1 MAKNDWIVA
10 GLNNPDF
17 TPYDFSTIAE
27 LNLNNTQMLS
37 AEEYMKSDFIKNH
50 DMFKD
55 DSGNFSEDKFR
66 QYHQKRLEEFGEF
79 QEQEF
84 PKGPQLDMFDTDRT
98 KESRVKDIRFDLGR
112 HVNPD
117 RQAVGIEGVRVWSD
131 PTQTKS
137 EIAQSQN
144 IWDTKNNKFKDYSSN
159 DKALSKGL
167 FDWLGQ
173 VFSDPL
179 VMAQWEEDGEHI
191 DPITGLT
198 TKHSKGDYKLNDKGT
213 YYYETLGDR
222 SPIGKEVLSVF
233 DTLTVDGEGINKYDF
248 FDSDD
253 VKKSVTGVI
262 AKNVAALLPLFT
274 PVGGVYSALMVAK
287 EFSKAMP
294 MLYGWMTSLSDRQ
307 EAPKWI
313 NTVAAY
319 STKYSGG
326 TSQYAKEN
334 TFSFENFG
342 NLIADVALQW
352 GQQKAIANGI
362 NKLRGANTYVDDA
375 MKSAKSLY
383 DTKKATLGESEELW
397 QACLNKYLPE
407 AQKMATQ
414 AGKLGRDASLAYM
427 AVVSNSDLYNEMR
440 NMGLTNSEAAAISLG
455 STLGM
460 FGLNKYTGLGE
471 IFFDDATDDSVKLA
485 RKAIKA
491 EMKNAEEM
499 FKKIKG
505 SDMPQPNK
513 MLKFIQTASE
523 KTREVFDKFGEGL
536 KYHTLNF
543 AGKAAG
549 EGLEEVS
556 EELISDVAKEIY
568 QLAGQFGFDTTLK
581 DIGAWD
587 NALER
592 YTMSFLGGA
601 LGGGIFYGKEA
612 LIDGKSYKR
621 DSKNWEMATLI
632 RNGHANELR
641 AEIEKL
647 KKEGGIG
654 STTLSASKYGTNEK
668 GEKVWLTTDK
678 KEDSQND
685 AMANAMLDKVN
696 ALEAIINNNRIGLS
710 DEQLFENMVLTEK
723 RYKRYEKI
731 APLTNYYQ
739 DFSTIVNDLIA
750 AELDLNK
757 ASETVEGTVNGT
769 PRTDVK
775 LTAEQEAKRQQQLLP
790 LQQRVEELRKKKD
803 EFLAG
808 DTSLEYTRKLNFLI
822 DPMLHSQFLSID
834 QGQFFRE
841 KYGDRRLEEL
851 TPEEIIQFQ
860 LDWNKKVE
868 DTLKMKDEV
877 NAAWERYKEI
887 EALMI
892 PELDALGQMTPEYKA
907 FAQKTEQLFAG
918 VLDTDKLFASYLTYD
933 SKLEGEDDEL
943 YNARNTKLVIDG
955 VEESDVDF
963 ALRRLNRR
971 KAIDA
976 YNTQKDQEWV
986 DKVNEHLSKVGYK
999 VDPFTF
1005 RFLRRS
1011 LPRRQKDIV
1020 ERKIANSIL
1029 SPNVRQIFKRLTPTL
1044 DNVDEIKQ
1052 LLRDSAYEQSKSE
1065 IKSVLRKISELEL
1078 TDADGDLIDLN
1089 EYVVTEP
1096 DGELTLKE
1104 IAENPSLLDL
1114 QNPELISYLSTLAPI
1129 LGDDITLSEVIQ
1141 NGETL
1146 LDNNAAIDAYVNDA
1160 VSAQENQLEAI
1171 LADIVANPI
1180 YSLADSVKSTVRNP
1194 IGELIKSLAAKRGD
1208 DIPNVD
1214 EVLDLIQDDFENIE
1228 AAGQLILDD
1237 TQMSNLI
1244 KVRDYMKLIGGFMY
1258 AAASNPNPNNPVGH
1272 NQVINAFA
1280 KTHKDKLL
1288 KEWAPLPEIESDYYL
1303 LYDQAMNQY
1312 VAEIN
1317 DWINLSNNNNVNKIR
1332 KFVLTDRAFNVAL
1345 YDALKSRDLKIK
1357 LGDVEFDLLEGLTED
1372 TEEPEIKLFN
1382 AEQTL
1387 HRNFQIALQ
1396 KSGLTVSDFLQ
1407 KTGLLEKLVPSTSNI
1422 AKQRVASL
1430 TDTLKKEN
1438 LTDFDLIQYFAQVLT
1453 LNPSEFYS
1461 ELKSKIKKNEDVA
1474 PITAQEYSTKLAK
1487 AIANKQYRDIM
1498 KFAYE
1503 KSGSKL
1509 PFLGNTLIIPG
1520 VAGAG
1525 KTAVVLSSVND
1536 PNEDVIVAGPTTTQA
1551 TKLQRSL
1558 GRTESYTFDQ
1568 VLEMILGKEQLTA
1581 IRTEFGKV
1589 KNGKTIEKFD
1599 CEYFTV
1605 EPVNGVA
1612 VVKLKRDAIKFNKLA
1627 KTPKKLFLDEA
1638 THLGALE
1645 IQILDAFAESIG
1657 AVNYLAGDP
1666 NQRGAFSAKA
1676 STGNLQEDQVFAS
1689 RAPKLSISLRDNN
1702 LQKYINQE
1710 NVRALLD
1717 TVNDSVLDLSEEDL
1731 QQFWPRALNTL
1742 SKFNFRVY
1750 DHDELNGDLIT
1761 SDLSPELLKKLKG
1774 TITETIK
1781 GEKKSR
1787 EKTIG
1792 FIGDSNSPYLQKLR
1806 EAGLNP
1812 TVLSME
1818 QMQGEEFD
1826 FVVIDRNWE
1835 PPKGIWIQEF
1845 LRDLYTTMTRART
1858 ASIFIDNGLST
1869 IIGKNIKSDN
1879 KSKAPS
1885 ILEGVRELREKKL
1898 SILDRFKLDL
1908 EEIKAQKEPKTVT
1921 KTLELIDGPIRA
1933 NVLARDPKLVG
1944 TGFKVSGVV
1953 SGLLPNNAKFKE
1965 GDLLATLTL
1974 EDGTKVQLTALA
1986 KGTIK
1991 EVHVGEGETVKDTVN
2006 LYDLEFDEP
2015 VTDINKVLKV
2025 ESIEVVPEGAATG
2038 NPEEDFIDPDKKNID
2053 PDVQQAINEMPQ
2065 EDEAIVEET
2074 KPDHF
2079 AKDGEQVVETFTD
2092 VTILG
2097 SEDLGKQ
2104 KRIIKYNG
2112 QDIEVEMPVWLIR
2125 RPQQGPLRNL
2135 QALFTTKD
2143 KTERELITYDDKM
2156 EAQKALFDLKSCIIY
2171 QHSYEELPQVIKQR
2185 IRKQDWEQGKLEIE
2199 IRTPEVTDT
2208 THLNAKY
2215 TKAGF
2220 EYGDKK
2226 YIANIVFTVKLKD
2239 GSEAKFDISGLPSI
2253 DSFHANLQTI
2263 KANLRTR
2270 ISKATGEEKTK
2281 LQEKL
2286 DNMDATFAH
2295 YESLLKG
2302 WIEQFESGTFK
2313 PITLDASTITFN
2325 KTTWFQDLQKS
2336 EREAGLQLGG
2346 KLNPITG
2353 ESVYNRRI
2361 HRSETV
2367 IERSRDSLKL
2377 RHPELVFS
2385 PIYTYAKDP
2394 RLFESSDYTLKGKA
2408 VILVSSD
2415 TTLRPD
2421 QLLEIYMNQKSNP
2434 EANTARV
2441 RMLILDNYG
2450 MTFAQLTDTGFIN
2463 AFQHGNEERKPFRQ
2477 NFTGMRMFTA
2487 LWNWRASLIKFNE
2500 ALDRWM
2506 IDHGYNKT
2514 QVETLTKIDQLRY
2527 DASQATTTSERA
2539 NLEAEANAL
2548 LQSSGLTE
2556 EDVKALSDFNTKG
2569 LVDIPI
2575 FRLGFS
2581 KNGNGF
2587 YVRGN
2592 VDVSGSSVYNK
2603 SKVNLLA
2610 ITPDKAKQ
2618 FEFLID
2624 RVLSGIEYSD
2634 KFGDESLGLRLLHD
2648 DGSSWDKDEFID
2660 LSPGSEHRRTLSKLM
2675 SYQDKAI
2682 VLKANGQNVR
2692 YEGGSQ
2698 WSLIPAM
2705 VSNIVRTVTYFQRNP
2720 DEITHG
2726 VQFATLVIPTE
2737 GEEKRLFKTQIDE
2750 IFSDGYLKTGDD
2762 SSLFDLMNLIFHGT
2776 VQDIHKK
2783 LKKGDQLLQVED
2795 SYFKH
2800 GFFISPDVS
2809 RKKAR
2814 HGDSEIAA
2822 IKDVNGDVVFYP
2834 IETSEELFTVDTDVR
2849 TAGLGLR
2856 INEIFKNVQEEEK
2869 KIEEEVKEDPIEKFK
2884 REYPELSAI
2893 IEAGIDARQD
2903 FEYSLDSEQE
2913 AVDWRNESN
2922 IRNIH
2927 SAIDSENNAV
2937 LDFPYKVTSMGG
2949 HITTMTLRDYVT
2961 KTIGSDSID
2970 IEFRDGLIIKSNG
2983 TEYKV
2988 NDDFTITKLGA
2999 PATSS
3004 KYDQKLANGKTVKD
3018 MVLSMLIDDQV
3029 RQSLLE
3035 DTSEEAIGELHRGLK
3050 NLFKT
3055 TTSEDELSRILC
3067 NLGSGDTNEDSAWNA
3082 LVVFLGMHEDG
3093 VYKELNDILINC

>member
-66 QYHQKRLEEFGEF
+66 QYHQKRLQEFGEF

-84 PKGPQLDMFDTDRT
+84 PKEPQLDMFNTDRT

-179 VMAQWEEDGEHI
+179 VMAQWEENGEHI
-191 DPITGLT
+191 DPITGLI

-222 SPIGKEVLSVF
+222 NPIGKEVLSVF

-253 VKKSVTGVI
+253 IKKSVTGVI
-262 AKNVAALLPLFT
+262 AKNVATLLPLFT
-274 PVGGVYSALMVAK
+274 PAGGVYSTLMVAK

-307 EAPKWI
+307 ETPKWI

-362 NKLRGANTYVDDA
+362 NKLRGTNTYIDDA

-383 DTKKATLGESEELW
+383 DAKKTTLGESEELW
-397 QACLNKYLPE
+397 QACMNKYLPE
-407 AQKMATQ
+407 AQKLATQ
-414 AGKLGRDASLAYM
+414 ASKLGRDTSLAYM
-427 AVVSNSDLYNEMR
+427 AIVSNSDLYNEMR
-440 NMGLTNSEAAAISLG
+440 NIGLTNSEAAAISLG

-499 FKKIKG
+499 FKRIKG

-523 KTREVFDKFGEGL
+523 TTRKVFDKFGEDL

-543 AGKAAG
+543 IGKAAG

-556 EELISDVAKEIY
+556 EEVISDVAKEIY

-601 LGGGIFYGKEA
+601 IGGGIFYGKEA

-621 DSKNWEMATLI
+621 DSKNWEMTTLI
-632 RNGHANELR
+632 RNGYANELR

-647 KKEGGIG
+647 KKEGKIG

-668 GEKVWLTTDK
+668 GEKIWLTTDK
-678 KEDSQND
+678 KTESQND
-685 AMANAMLDKVN
+685 AMANAMFDKVN
-696 ALEAIINNNRIGLS
+696 TLEAIINNNRIGLS

-723 RYKRYEKI
+723 RYKQYEKI

-750 AELDLNK
+750 AELDLEK
-757 ASETVEGTVNGT
+757 ASTTIEGTVNGT

-775 LTAEQEAKRQQQLLP
+775 LTPEQEAKRQQQLLP
-790 LQQRVEELRKKKD
+790 LQQRVEDLRKKKD

-822 DPMLHSQFLSID
+822 DPILHSQFLSID
-834 QGQFFRE
+834 QDQFFRE

-851 TPEEIIQFQ
+851 TPEEIIKFQ
-860 LDWNKKVE
+860 SDWNKKLE

-887 EALMI
+887 EELMI
-892 PELDALGQMTPEYKA
+892 PELDALGKMTPEYKT
-907 FAQKTEQLFAG
+907 FAQNTEQLFAG

-933 SKLEGEDDEL
+933 SKLEGEDDEI

-963 ALRRLNRR
+963 ALRRLNRQ
-971 KAIDA
+971 KAIDE
-976 YNTQKDQEWV
+976 YNTQKDQEWA
-986 DKVNEHLSKVGYK
+986 DKVNEHLSKVDHK

-1011 LPRRQKDIV
+1011 LPKRQKDIV
-1020 ERKIANSIL
+1020 ERKIATSIL
-1029 SPNVRQIFKRLTPTL
+1029 APNVRQIFKRLTPTL

-1052 LLRDSAYEQSKSE
+1052 LLHDSAYEQSKSE
-1065 IKSVLRKISELEL
+1065 IKSVLRKISELEF
-1078 TDADGDLIDLN
+1078 TDSDGDLIDLN

-1104 IAENPSLLDL
+1104 ISENPSLLDI

-1129 LGDDITLSEVIQ
+1129 LGDNITLSEVIQ

-1146 LDNNAAIDAYVNDA
+1146 LDNNYAIDAYVNNITS
-1160 VSAQENQLEAI
+1160 VQENQLEAI
-1171 LADIVANPI
+1171 LADISSNPI
-1180 YSLADSVKSTVRNP
+1180 YSLANSVKSTVKNP
-1194 IGELIKSLAAKRGD
+1194 IGELIKSFAAKRGD
-1208 DIPNVD
+1208 DIPNID
-1214 EVLDLIQDDFENIE
+1214 ELLDLIQDDFENIE
-1228 AAGQLILDD
+1228 DAGQLILDD
-1237 TQMSNLI
+1237 TQISNLI
-1244 KVRDYMKLIGGFMY
+1244 KVRDYMKLISGFMY

-1288 KEWAPLPEIESDYYL
+1288 KEWTPLPEIESDYYL
-1303 LYDQAMNQY
+1303 LYDQVMNQY

-1317 DWINLSNNNNVNKIR
+1317 DWINLSNSNNVNKIR
-1332 KFVLTDRAFNVAL
+1332 KFVLTDRAFNTAL
-1345 YDALKSRDLKIK
+1345 YDALRSRDLKIK
-1357 LGDVEFDLLEGLTED
+1357 IDDIEFDLLDGFAED
-1372 TEEPEIKLFN
+1372 TSEPEVKLFN

-1387 HRNFQIALQ
+1387 HKNFQIALQ
-1396 KSGLTVSDFLQ
+1396 KSRLTVSEFLQ
-1407 KTGLLEKLVPSTSNI
+1407 KTGLLEKLVPSISNI
-1422 AKQRVASL
+1422 SKQRVASL
-1430 TDTLKKEN
+1430 TDTLKKED

-1461 ELKSKIKKNEDVA
+1461 ELKNKVKKNEDVA

-1487 AIANKQYRDIM
+1487 AIVNKQYRDIM

-1503 KSGSKL
+1503 KSGSEL
-1509 PFLGNTLIIPG
+1509 PFLSNTLIIPG

-1536 PNEDVIVAGPTTTQA
+1536 PNEDVIIAGPTTTQA

-1558 GRTESYTFDQ
+1558 GRTESYTFNQ
-1568 VLEMILGKEQLTA
+1568 VLEMILGKEQLSA

-1612 VVKLKRDAIKFNKLA
+1612 VVKLKRDAIKFNKLT
-1627 KTPKKLFLDEA
+1627 KIPKKLFLDEA
-1638 THLGALE
+1638 THLSALE

-1717 TVNDSVLDLSEEDL
+1717 TVNNSVLDLSEEEL

-1761 SDLSPELLKKLKG
+1761 SDLNPELLKKLKG

-1781 GEKKSR
+1781 EEKKSR

-1826 FVVIDRNWE
+1826 FVVIDHNWE

-1858 ASIFIDNGLST
+1858 ASIFIDNGLSA
-1869 IIGKNIKSDN
+1869 IIGKNVKSDN

-1898 SILDRFKLDL
+1898 SILDQFKLDL
-1908 EEIKAQKEPKTVT
+1908 EEIKVEKTT
-1921 KTLELIDGPIRA
+1921 D
-1933 NVLARDPKLVG
+1933 
-1944 TGFKVSGVV
+1944 
-1953 SGLLPNNAKFKE
+1953 
-1965 GDLLATLTL
+1965 
-1974 EDGTKVQLTALA
+1974 
-1986 KGTIK
+1986 
-1991 EVHVGEGETVKDTVN
+1991 ETEH
-2006 LYDLEFDEP
+2006 L
-2015 VTDINKVLKV
+2015 
-2025 ESIEVVPEGAATG
+2025 TG

-2053 PDVQQAINEMPQ
+2053 PDVQQVINEMPQ
-2065 EDEAIVEET
+2065 EDEAIVEEV

-2092 VTILG
+2092 ITILG
-2097 SEDLGKQ
+2097 SENLGKQ

-2112 QDIEVEMPVWLIR
+2112 QDIEVEVPVWLVQ

-2143 KTERELITYDDKM
+2143 KIERELITYDDKM

-2171 QHSYEELPQVIKQR
+2171 QHSYDELPQLIKQR

-2199 IRTPEVTDT
+2199 IRRPEVTDT

-2215 TKAGF
+2215 KEVGF
-2220 EYGDKK
+2220 EYGNKR
-2226 YIANIVFTVKLKD
+2226 YIVNIIFTVKLKD

-2270 ISKATGEEKTK
+2270 ISKTTGEEKTK

-2313 PITLDASTITFN
+2313 PITLDSSTITFN
-2325 KTTWFQDLQKS
+2325 KTTWFQDLQIS
-2336 EREAGLQLGG
+2336 EREVGLQLGG

-2353 ESVYNRRI
+2353 E
-2361 HRSETV
+2361 
-2367 IERSRDSLKL
+2367 RSRDSLQL

-2394 RLFESSDYTLKGKA
+2394 RAFESMDYTLKGKA
-2408 VILVSSD
+2408 IVLVSSD

-2421 QLLEIYMNQKSNP
+2421 QLLEIYMNQKSSP
-2434 EANTARV
+2434 ETNTARV
-2441 RMLILDNYG
+2441 RMLVLDNYG
-2450 MTFAQLTDTGFIN
+2450 MTFSQFIDRDFIKS
-2463 AFQHGNEERKPFRQ
+2463 FQHGNEERKPFRQ
-2477 NFTGMRMFTA
+2477 NYTGIRMFTA

-2500 ALDRWM
+2500 TLDRWM
-2506 IDHGYNKT
+2506 TDHGYNKS

-2527 DASQATTTSERA
+2527 DASRATITLERDNLEEEA
-2539 NLEAEANAL
+2539 NLL

-2556 EDVKALSDFNTKG
+2556 GDLKALSDFNTKE

-2624 RVLSGIEYSD
+2624 RVLSALEYSD
-2634 KFGDESLGLRLLHD
+2634 AFGADSLGLRLLHD
-2648 DGSSWDKDEFID
+2648 DGSQWDKTEFID
-2660 LSPGSEHRRTLSKLM
+2660 LQDAKHKRTLSGLL
-2675 SYQDKAI
+2675 SNQNGAI
-2682 VLKANGQNVR
+2682 VLHSDGKNIR
-2692 YEGGSQ
+2692 YDGGSQ
-2698 WSLIPAM
+2698 WSLIPAII
-2705 VSNIVRTVTYFQRNP
+2705 SNIVRTVTYFQHNP
-2720 DEITHG
+2720 DEITEG
-2726 VQFATLVIPTE
+2726 VQFASIKIPD
-2737 GEEKRLFKTQIDE
+2737 GEEKRIFKTQIDDL
-2750 IFSDGYLKTGDD
+2750 FSEKHLNLGND
-2762 SSLFDLMNLIFHGT
+2762 SSLFDLLNLVFHGT

-2783 LKKGDQLLQVED
+2783 LNKGEQILQVED
-2795 SYFKH
+2795 SYFKY

-2814 HGDSEIAA
+2814 HGDSEIFA
-2822 IKDVNGDVVFYP
+2822 IKDVNGEVTFYP
-2834 IETSEELFTVDTDVR
+2834 IETSAELFTVDTDVR
-2849 TAGLGLR
+2849 TSGLGLR
-2856 INEIFKNVQEEEK
+2856 INEIFKNIQEEEK
-2869 KIEEEVKEDPIEKFK
+2869 KTEEEIKEDPIERFK

-2893 IEAGIDARQD
+2893 IEAGIDAYQD

-2913 AVDWRNESN
+2913 AVDWRNELN
-2922 IRNIH
+2922 IRNIQ
-2927 SAIDSENNAV
+2927 SAIDSENSTV
-2937 LDFPYKVTSMGG
+2937 LDFPYKITSMGG
-2949 HITTMTLRDYVT
+2949 HIKTTTLREYIINN
-2961 KTIGSDSID
+2961 IGSDSID
-2970 IEFRDGLIIKSNG
+2970 IEFRDGLIIKSKG

-2988 NDDFTITKLGA
+2988 NDDFTITKLGTSV
-2999 PATSS
+2999 TSS
-3004 KYDQKLANGKTVKD
+3004 KYDQKLSNGKTVKETILNI
-3018 MVLSMLIDDQV
+3018 LSNDKIRQELIEYGASQDGLRD
-3029 RQSLLE
+3029 
-3035 DTSEEAIGELHRGLK
+3035 LHRGLK
-3050 NLFKT
+3050 TLFSSAS
-3055 TTSEDELSRILC
+3055 SEEEISVILKKLGYKEDLTEMTDEDAAYDSLMIYI
-3067 NLGSGDTNEDSAWNA
+3067 GAAAEMGDAI
-3082 LVVFLGMHEDG
+3082 F
-3093 VYKELNDILINC
+3093 KELNDILINC

>member
-1 MAKNDWIVA
+1 MVKNDWIVA

-27 LNLNNTQMLS
+27 LDLNNTQMLS

-55 DSGNFSEDKFR
+55 DSGNFSESKFK
-66 QYHQKRLEEFGEF
+66 QYHQKRLEDFREF

-98 KESRVKDIRFDLGR
+98 KDSRIKDIRFDLGR

-137 EIAQSQN
+137 EIAQSQK

-159 DKALSKGL
+159 DKALSNGL

-191 DPITGLT
+191 DPITGLI
-198 TKHSKGDYKLNDKGT
+198 TKHNKGDYKLNDKGT

-222 SPIGKEVLSVF
+222 NPIGKEVLSVF

-253 VKKSVTGVI
+253 IKKSVTGVI
-262 AKNVAALLPLFT
+262 AKNVTALLPLFT
-274 PVGGVYSALMVAK
+274 PAGTAYSALMIAK
-287 EFSKAMP
+287 EFSKALP
-294 MLYGWMTSLSDRQ
+294 MLYGVATMLSDRQ
-307 EAPKWI
+307 EAPDWI
-313 NTVAAY
+313 NKVAAY
-319 STKYSGG
+319 GTKYSGS

-352 GQQKAIANGI
+352 GQQKAIATGI

-397 QACLNKYLPE
+397 QACLNKYVPE
-407 AQKMATQ
+407 AQKLATQ
-414 AGKLGRDASLAYM
+414 ASKLGRDASLAYM
-427 AVVSNSDLYNEMR
+427 AIVSNSDLYNEMR

-491 EMKNAEEM
+491 EMKSAADM
-499 FKKIKG
+499 FKKIKN
-505 SDMPQPNK
+505 SDLPQPNK

-523 KTREVFDKFGEGL
+523 KTKKVFDQFGEDL

-543 AGKAAG
+543 SGKAAG

-581 DIGAWD
+581 DVGAWD

-601 LGGGIFYGKEA
+601 IGGGVFYGKEA

-647 KKEGGIG
+647 KKAGKIG
-654 STTLSASKYGTNEK
+654 STTLSASKYEK
-668 GEKVWLTTDK
+668 TENGERVWLTTDK
-678 KEDSQND
+678 QTESQND
-685 AMANAMLDKVN
+685 AMANAMVEKVN

-739 DFSTIVNDLIA
+739 DFSNIVNDLIA
-750 AELDLNK
+750 AELDLEK
-757 ASETVEGTVNGT
+757 ASDTIEGTVNGT
-769 PRTDVK
+769 PRSDVK
-775 LTAEQEAKRQQQLLP
+775 LTAEQEATRQQQLLS
-790 LQQRVEELRKKKD
+790 LQQRVEDLRKKKD

-808 DTSLEYTRKLNFLI
+808 DTSLDYTRKLNFLI

-834 QGQFFRE
+834 QGQFFKE
-841 KYGDRRLEEL
+841 QYGDRRLEEL
-851 TPEEIIQFQ
+851 TPEEILKFQ

-868 DTLKMKDEV
+868 ETLKSEV
-877 NAAWERYKEI
+877 NDSWERYKEI

-892 PELDALGQMTPEYKA
+892 PELANLEALTPEYKK
-907 FAQKTEQLFAG
+907 FSKETETLFSG
-918 VLDTDKLFASYLTYD
+918 ILNTDQLFASYLNYD
-933 SKLEGEDDEL
+933 SQLEGEDDAL
-943 YNARNTKLVIDG
+943 YEARNSKLVING
-955 VEESDVDF
+955 IEESDVEF
-963 ALRRLNRR
+963 ALRRINRQ
-971 KAIDA
+971 KQIDA

-986 DKVNEHLSKVGYK
+986 DKVNEHLNKVGYK

-1011 LPRRQKDIV
+1011 LPQRQKDIV
-1020 ERKIANSIL
+1020 DRKIATSIL
-1029 SPNVRQIFKRLTPTL
+1029 APSVRQIFKRLNPTL

-1052 LLRDSAYEQSKSE
+1052 LLKESAYEQSKSE
-1065 IKSVLRKISELEL
+1065 IKSVFQKISELEL
-1078 TDADGDLIDLN
+1078 VDVDGDPVDLN
-1089 EYVVTEP
+1089 EFVINDPEAESTI
-1096 DGELTLKE
+1096 KE
-1104 IAENPSLLDL
+1104 IVDNPTILNIES
-1114 QNPELISYLSTLAPI
+1114 PELIDYLSTLIPI
-1129 LGDDITLSEVIQ
+1129 LGEDVTLTEVVQ
-1141 NGETL
+1141 EGEFL
-1146 LDNNAAIDAYVNDA
+1146 LEGNKAIDEYVEKTIA
-1160 VSAQENQLEAI
+1160 AQENQLETI
-1171 LADIVANPI
+1171 LSDISSNPI
-1180 YSLADSVKSTVRNP
+1180 YSLANSIKTTVKNP
-1194 IGELIKSLAAKRGD
+1194 IGELIKSLAAKRGEE
-1208 DIPNVD
+1208 IPNVD
-1214 EVLDLIQDDFENIE
+1214 ELLDLIQDDFENIE
-1228 AAGQLILDD
+1228 DAGQLILDD
-1237 TQMSNLI
+1237 TQMSNII

-1272 NQVINAFA
+1272 NQVINSFA
-1280 KTHKDKLL
+1280 QAHKDKLL
-1288 KEWAPLPEIESDYYL
+1288 KEWNPLPEIDSDYYL

-1317 DWINLSNNNNVNKIR
+1317 DWISLSNSNNVNKIR
-1332 KFVLTDRAFNVAL
+1332 KFVLTDKAFNTAL
-1345 YDALKSRDLKIK
+1345 YDALRSRDLKVK
-1357 LGDVEFDLLEGLTED
+1357 VDDVEFDLLEGLVEDSTEA
-1372 TEEPEIKLFN
+1372 EVKLFN

-1387 HRNFQIALQ
+1387 HRNFQLALQ
-1396 KSGLTVSDFLQ
+1396 KSGLSVSEFLQ
-1407 KTGLLEKLVPSTSNI
+1407 KSGLIEKLVPSISNI
-1422 AKQRVASL
+1422 AKQRVANL
-1430 TDTLKKEN
+1430 TDTLKKED

-1461 ELKSKIKKNEDVA
+1461 ELKSKVKKNEDVA

-1487 AIANKQYRDIM
+1487 AIATQQYRDIM
-1498 KFAYE
+1498 RYAYE

-1509 PFLGNTLIIPG
+1509 PFLSNTLIIPG

-1525 KTAVVLSSVND
+1525 KTAVVLASVNN
-1536 PNEDVIVAGPTTTQA
+1536 PNEEVIVAGPTTTQA

-1558 GRTESYTFDQ
+1558 GRTSSYTFNEL
-1568 VLEMILGKEQLTA
+1568 LETILGKDQLAA
-1581 IRTEFGKV
+1581 IRTKFDEV
-1589 KNGKTIEKFD
+1589 KNGNEINKFE

-1605 EPVNGVA
+1605 ENVNDVA
-1612 VVKLKRDAIKFNKLA
+1612 VVKLKKDALKF
-1627 KTPKKLFLDEA
+1627 KTLPKIPKKLFLDEA
-1638 THLGALE
+1638 THLSALE
-1645 IQILDAFAESIG
+1645 IQILDAYAESIG

-1666 NQRGAFSAKA
+1666 NQRGYFNPK
-1676 STGNLQEDQVFAS
+1676 STIENLQEDQVFAS

-1717 TVNDSVLDLSEEDL
+1717 EVNLKILDLDDEQL
-1731 QQFWPRALNTL
+1731 QTYWPVALNVL

-1750 DHDELNGDLIT
+1750 NHDELNGDLIT
-1761 SDLSPELLKKLKG
+1761 SDLTADVINKLKG
-1774 TITETIK
+1774 SITETVK
-1781 GEKKSR
+1781 GQNKSR

-1792 FIGDSNSPYLQKLR
+1792 FIGDKSSPYLQKLR
-1806 EAGLNP
+1806 DAGLNP

-1826 FVVIDRNWE
+1826 FVVIDQEWKAPTGFE
-1835 PPKGIWIQEF
+1835 IKGF
-1845 LRDLYTTMTRART
+1845 LTSLYTAMTRART
-1858 ASIFIDNGLST
+1858 ASIFIDNGLSS
-1869 IIGKNIKSDN
+1869 IIGKNVKSDN

-1885 ILEGVRELREKKL
+1885 ILEGVKELREKKL
-1898 SILDRFKLDL
+1898 SILDQFKLDL
-1908 EEIKAQKEPKTVT
+1908 EEIKAEQVKTEP
-1921 KTLELIDGPIRA
+1921 E
-1933 NVLARDPKLVG
+1933 
-1944 TGFKVSGVV
+1944 
-1953 SGLLPNNAKFKE
+1953 
-1965 GDLLATLTL
+1965 
-1974 EDGTKVQLTALA
+1974 VQS
-1986 KGTIK
+1986 
-1991 EVHVGEGETVKDTVN
+1991 
-2006 LYDLEFDEP
+2006 P
-2015 VTDINKVLKV
+2015 
-2025 ESIEVVPEGAATG
+2025 TG
-2038 NPEEDFIDPDKKNID
+2038 NPDEDFINPDDKNID
-2053 PDVQQAINEMPQ
+2053 SDITPALQQLSTQ
-2065 EDEAIVEET
+2065 DEEQVEET
-2074 KPDHF
+2074 QPNNF
-2079 AKDGEQVVETFTD
+2079 AKDGEQVVETYTD

-2097 SEDLGKQ
+2097 VEKTEKQ
-2104 KRIIKYNG
+2104 KRTIKYNG
-2112 QDIEVEMPVWLIR
+2112 KDVEVEVPVWIAQ
-2125 RPQQGPLRNL
+2125 RPQTGPLRNL
-2135 QALFTTKD
+2135 QALYTTKD
-2143 KTERELITYDDKM
+2143 KPMREFISYGDKQD
-2156 EAQKALFDLKSCIIY
+2156 AQKALFDLKSCIVY
-2171 QHSYEELPQVIKQR
+2171 QHSYDNLPQVVKQR

-2199 IRTPEVTDT
+2199 IRTPDITDT

-2215 TKAGF
+2215 NEAGF
-2220 EYGDKK
+2220 EYNGKR

-2239 GSEAKFDISGLPSI
+2239 GSEAKFDISGLPSL
-2253 DSFHANLQTI
+2253 DTFNSNLQTI

-2270 ISKATGEEKTK
+2270 IAKATGDEKDR

-2286 DNMDATFAH
+2286 DNTDATFAH

-2302 WIEQFESGTFK
+2302 WIEQFESDNFT
-2313 PITLDASTITFN
+2313 PITLDTSTITFN

-2336 EREAGLQLGG
+2336 EREAGIQLGG

-2353 ESVYNRRI
+2353 E
-2361 HRSETV
+2361 
-2367 IERSRDSLKL
+2367 RSRDNLQL

-2385 PIYTYAKDP
+2385 SIYTYAKDP
-2394 RLFESSDYTLKGKA
+2394 RAFETMDYTLKGKA
-2408 VILVSSD
+2408 VVLVSSD

-2421 QLLEIYMNQKSNP
+2421 QLLEVYMQQKADPDN
-2434 EANTARV
+2434 NTARV
-2441 RMLILDNYG
+2441 RMLVLDNYG
-2450 MTFAQLTDTGFIN
+2450 MTISQFIDRDFIKS
-2463 AFQHGNEERKPFRQ
+2463 FQHGSEERKPFRQ
-2477 NFTGMRMFTA
+2477 NYTGIRMFTA
-2487 LWNWRASLIKFNE
+2487 LWNWRASLMKFNE
-2500 ALDRWM
+2500 VLDRWM
-2506 IDHGYNKT
+2506 IDNGYNSS
-2514 QVETLTKIDQLRY
+2514 QVEVLTKVDQLRY
-2527 DASQATTTSERA
+2527 DASQATTDAEKESLE
-2539 NLEAEANAL
+2539 LEATTL
-2548 LQSSGLTE
+2548 LQNSGLSE
-2556 EDVKALSDFNTKG
+2556 ADVKVLNDFNTKG
-2569 LVDIPI
+2569 LADIPI
-2575 FRLGFS
+2575 FRLGYS

-2603 SKVNLLA
+2603 DKVNLLA
-2610 ITPDKAKQ
+2610 ITPAKAKQ

-2624 RVLSGIEYSD
+2624 RVLSAIEYSD
-2634 KFGDESLGLRLLHD
+2634 RFGDDSLGLRLKHED
-2648 DGSSWDKDEFID
+2648 DSGWDKDEFID
-2660 LSPGSEHRRTLSKLM
+2660 LQDAKHRRTLSGLL
-2675 SYQDKAI
+2675 SDQDKSI
-2682 VLKANGQNVR
+2682 ILQSDGKNIQ
-2692 YEGGSQ
+2692 YDGGSY
-2698 WSLIPAM
+2698 WSLIPAV
-2705 VSNIVRTVTYFQRNP
+2705 VSNVVRTVTYFQHNP
-2720 DEITHG
+2720 DEITEG
-2726 VQFATLVIPTE
+2726 VQFASIKIPE
-2737 GEEKRLFKTQIDE
+2737 GETKKLFRTQIDDL
-2750 IFSDGYLKTGDD
+2750 FSEGHLNTGND
-2762 SSLFDLMNLIFHGT
+2762 SSLFDLLNLVFHGT

-2783 LKKGDQLLQVED
+2783 LTKGEQLLQVED
-2795 SYFKH
+2795 SYFKR
-2800 GFFISPDVS
+2800 GFFISPDVT
-2809 RKKAR
+2809 RQKTR
-2814 HGDSEIAA
+2814 HRDSEIFA
-2822 IKDVNGDVVFYP
+2822 IKDVNGEVTFYG
-2834 IETSEELFTVDTDVR
+2834 IETSSELFTVDTDVR
-2849 TAGLGLR
+2849 TSGLGLR
-2856 INEIFKNVQEEEK
+2856 INEIFKNVQKEEQ
-2869 KIEEEVKEDPIEKFK
+2869 KIEEETKEDPIEKFK
-2884 REYPELSAI
+2884 REYPELSRI
-2893 IEAGIDARQD
+2893 IESGIEARQD
-2903 FEYSLDSEQE
+2903 FEYSLESEQE
-2913 AVDWRNESN
+2913 AVDWRNEMN
-2922 IRNIH
+2922 IRNIQ
-2927 SAIDSENNAV
+2927 SAIEQENSVV
-2937 LDFPYKVTSMGG
+2937 LNFPYKITSLGG
-2949 HITTMTLRDYVT
+2949 HITTMTLQEYIT
-2961 KTIGSDSID
+2961 KTVGSDSIEV
-2970 IEFRDGLIIKSNG
+2970 EFRNGLVIKSNG
-2983 TEYKV
+2983 SEYKL
-2988 NDDFTITKLGA
+2988 NDDLTITKLGA

-3004 KYDQKLANGKTVKD
+3004 KYDQKLTNGKTVKD
-3018 MVLSMLIDDQV
+3018 MVLSMLIDDQI

>member
-17 TPYDFSTIAE
+17 TPYDFSTIADMD
-27 LNLNNTQMLS
+27 LNNTQMLS
-37 AEEYMKSDFIKNH
+37 ADEYLKSDFIKNH
-50 DMFKD
+50 ELFKD
-55 DSGNFSEDKFR
+55 ENGNFSEDKFR
-66 QYHQKRLEEFGEF
+66 KYHTHRLQDFKEF

-98 KESRVKDIRFDLGR
+98 KESRIKDIRFDLGR

-173 VFSDPL
+173 VLSDPL

-198 TKHSKGDYKLNDKGT
+198 TKHKKGDYKLNDKGT

-233 DTLTVDGEGINKYDF
+233 DTLTVDGEGLNKYDF

-253 VKKSVTGVI
+253 VKKSITGVI
-262 AKNVAALLPLFT
+262 AKNVATLLPLFT

-294 MLYGWMTSLSDRQ
+294 MMYGWMTALSDKQ

-313 NTVAAY
+313 NKVAAY
-319 STKYSGG
+319 GTKYSGG

-362 NKLRGANTYVDDA
+362 NKLRGANTYIDDA
-375 MKSAKSLY
+375 MKNAKSLY
-383 DTKKATLGESEELW
+383 DAKKVSLGESEELW
-397 QACLNKYLPE
+397 QVCMNKYLPE
-407 AQKMATQ
+407 AQKMATKASQ
-414 AGKLGRDASLAYM
+414 LGRDASLAYM

-471 IFFDDATDDSVKLA
+471 IFFDDATDDSMKLA
-485 RKAIKA
+485 RKAIKTEMKSAA
-491 EMKNAEEM
+491 EM
-499 FKKIKG
+499 FQKIKS
-505 SDMPQPNK
+505 SDMTQPNK
-513 MLKFIQTASE
+513 MLEFIRIASE
-523 KTREVFDKFGEGL
+523 KTRKVFDEFGEGL

-543 AGKAAG
+543 AGKAVG

-556 EELISDVAKEIY
+556 EELISDVAKKIY

-601 LGGGIFYGKEA
+601 LGGGIFYGREA
-612 LIDGKSYKR
+612 LMDGKSYKR

-647 KKEGGIG
+647 KKDGKIG
-654 STTLSASKYGTNEK
+654 STALSASKYGTNEK
-668 GEKVWLTTDK
+668 GEKIWLTTDK
-678 KEDSQND
+678 KEESQND
-685 AMANAMLDKVN
+685 AMANAMLEKVN

-723 RYKRYEKI
+723 RYKRYEKV

-750 AELDLNK
+750 AELDFNK
-757 ASETVEGTVNGT
+757 ASETIEGTVNGT

-775 LTAEQEAKRQQQLLP
+775 LTAEQESKRQQQLLP

-808 DTSLEYTRKLNFLI
+808 DTSLDYTRKLNFLI

-834 QGQFFRE
+834 QGQFFKE
-841 KYGDRRLEEL
+841 QYGDRRLEEL
-851 TPEEIIQFQ
+851 TLEEIIKFQ
-860 LDWNKKVE
+860 YDWAKKVE

-877 NAAWERYKEI
+877 NAAWKRYKEI
-887 EALMI
+887 EELII
-892 PELDALGQMTPEYKA
+892 PELGALGQMTPEYKA
-907 FAQKTEQLFAG
+907 FAQKTETLFSG
-918 VLDTDKLFASYLTYD
+918 VLDTEKLFASYLTPD
-933 SKLEGEDDEL
+933 SRLEGEDDEL
-943 YNARNTKLVIDG
+943 YNARNTKLVING

-963 ALRRLNRR
+963 ALRRLNRQ
-971 KAIDA
+971 KAIDE

-1011 LPRRQKDIV
+1011 LPKRQKDIV
-1020 ERKIANSIL
+1020 ERKIATSIL
-1029 SPNVRQIFKRLTPTL
+1029 APNVRQIFKRLTPTL

-1052 LLRDSAYEQSKSE
+1052 LLRESAYERSKSE
-1065 IKSVLRKISELEL
+1065 VSSVIRKINELEL
-1078 TDADGDLIDLN
+1078 VDSDGDLIDLN
-1089 EYVVTEP
+1089 EFVVTEP
-1096 DGELTLKE
+1096 DGELTLKQ
-1104 IAENPSLLDL
+1104 ISENPSLLEI
-1114 QNPELISYLSTLAPI
+1114 QNPELIGYLTALVPI
-1129 LGDDITLSEVIQ
+1129 LGNDITLSELVQ
-1141 NGETL
+1141 NGEL
-1146 LDNNAAIDAYVNDA
+1146 LLENNEAINEYVNQT
-1160 VSAQENQLEAI
+1160 VSAQENQLETI
-1171 LADIVANPI
+1171 LADVMSNPI
-1180 YSLADSVKSTVRNP
+1180 YSLASSIKSTVKNP

-1214 EVLDLIQDDFENIE
+1214 ELLDLIQDDFENIE
-1228 AAGQLILDD
+1228 DAGQLILDD

-1272 NQVINAFA
+1272 NQVINSFA
-1280 KTHKDKLL
+1280 QAHKDKLL
-1288 KEWAPLPEIESDYYL
+1288 KEWNPLPEIDSDYYL

-1317 DWINLSNNNNVNKIR
+1317 DWIHLSNSNNVNKIR
-1332 KFVLTDRAFNVAL
+1332 KFVLTDKAFNTAL
-1345 YDALKSRDLKIK
+1345 YDALTSRDLKIK
-1357 LGDVEFDLLEGLTED
+1357 IDDVEFDLLEGLVED
-1372 TEEPEIKLFN
+1372 ASEPEVKLFN

-1387 HRNFQIALQ
+1387 HRNFQLALQ
-1396 KSGLTVSDFLQ
+1396 KSGLTVSEFLQ
-1407 KTGLLEKLVPSTSNI
+1407 KTGLLEKLIPSVSNI
-1422 AKQRVASL
+1422 SKQRVANL
-1430 TDTLKKEN
+1430 TDTLKQEN

-1453 LNPSEFYS
+1453 LNPSKFYL
-1461 ELKSKIKKNEDVA
+1461 ELKTKVKKNDKVA

-1498 KFAYE
+1498 KFAYD
-1503 KSGSKL
+1503 KSGSRL

-1525 KTAVVLSSVND
+1525 KTVVVLSSVND
-1536 PNEDVIVAGPTTTQA
+1536 PNEDVIVAGPTKTQA
-1551 TKLQRSL
+1551 DNLQKSL
-1558 GRTESYTFDQ
+1558 GRTESYTFNQ
-1568 VLEMILGKEQLTA
+1568 LLELILGKEQLAA
-1581 IRTEFGKV
+1581 INTQLGKV
-1589 KNGKTIEKFD
+1589 KNGKKIEHFD
-1599 CEYFTV
+1599 CQYFTV
-1605 EPVNGVA
+1605 EDINGVA
-1612 VVKLKRDAIKFNKLA
+1612 VIKLKRDSLKFNKLA

-1638 THLGALE
+1638 THLSALE

-1666 NQRGAFSAKA
+1666 NQKGYFNPS
-1676 STGNLQEDQVFAS
+1676 STIENLQEDQVFAS

-1702 LQKYINQE
+1702 LQKYLNQE

-1717 TVNDSVLDLSEEDL
+1717 TVNDSVLDLTSEEL

-1750 DHDELNGDLIT
+1750 NHDELNGDLIT
-1761 SDLSPELLKKLKG
+1761 ADLSQDIINKLKG
-1774 TITETIK
+1774 NVVEVIN
-1781 GEKKSR
+1781 GKKESR
-1787 EKTIG
+1787 TKTIG
-1792 FIGDSNSPYLQKLR
+1792 FIGSESSPYLHKLR

-1812 TVLSME
+1812 EVLSME
-1818 QMQGEEFD
+1818 QVQGKEFD
-1826 FVVIDRNWE
+1826 FVVIDQEWKA
-1835 PPKGIWIQEF
+1835 PTGFGIKGF
-1845 LRDLYTTMTRART
+1845 LTSLYTAMTRART
-1858 ASIFIDNGLST
+1858 ASIFIDNGLSA
-1869 IIGKNIKSDN
+1869 IIGKNVKSDN

-1885 ILEGVRELREKKL
+1885 ILAGVKELREKKL
-1898 SILDRFKLDL
+1898 SILDQFKLDL
-1908 EEIKAQKEPKTVT
+1908 EEIKAEQVKTEP
-1921 KTLELIDGPIRA
+1921 
-1933 NVLARDPKLVG
+1933 
-1944 TGFKVSGVV
+1944 
-1953 SGLLPNNAKFKE
+1953 
-1965 GDLLATLTL
+1965 
-1974 EDGTKVQLTALA
+1974 
-1986 KGTIK
+1986 
-1991 EVHVGEGETVKDTVN
+1991 EVKN
-2006 LYDLEFDEP
+2006 P
-2015 VTDINKVLKV
+2015 
-2025 ESIEVVPEGAATG
+2025 TG

-2053 PDVQQAINEMPQ
+2053 PDVQQVINEMPQ
-2065 EDEAIVEET
+2065 EDEAIVEES

-2092 VTILG
+2092 ITILS
-2097 SEDLGKQ
+2097 SENLGKQ
-2104 KRIIKYNG
+2104 KRTIKYNG
-2112 QDIEVEMPVWLIR
+2112 QDVEVEIPVWLIQ

-2143 KTERELITYDDKM
+2143 KPERELVTYDDKI

-2171 QHSYEELPQVIKQR
+2171 QHSYDKLPQIIKQR

-2215 TKAGF
+2215 KEAGF
-2220 EYGDKK
+2220 EYGGKR

-2253 DSFHANLQTI
+2253 DSFHTNLQTI
-2263 KANLRTR
+2263 KANLKTR

-2286 DNMDATFAH
+2286 DNLDATFAH

-2302 WIEQFESGTFK
+2302 WIEQFESGTFI
-2313 PITLDASTITFN
+2313 PITLDVSTITFN

-2336 EREAGLQLGG
+2336 EREVGLQLGG

-2353 ESVYNRRI
+2353 E
-2361 HRSETV
+2361 
-2367 IERSRDSLKL
+2367 RSRDSLQL

-2394 RLFESSDYTLKGKA
+2394 RAFESMDYTLKGKA
-2408 VILVSSD
+2408 VVLVSSD
-2415 TTLRPD
+2415 TTLHPD
-2421 QLLEIYMNQKSNP
+2421 QLLEIYMNQKSSP
-2434 EANTARV
+2434 ETNTARV
-2441 RMLILDNYG
+2441 RMLVLDNYG
-2450 MTFAQLTDTGFIN
+2450 MTFSQFIDKDFIK
-2463 AFQHGNEERKPFRQ
+2463 AFQHGDEERKPFRQ
-2477 NFTGMRMFTA
+2477 NYTGIRMFTA
-2487 LWNWRASLIKFNE
+2487 LWNWRASLMKFNTV
-2500 ALDRWM
+2500 LDRWM
-2506 IDHGYNKT
+2506 VDHGYNKS
-2514 QVETLTKIDQLRY
+2514 QIETLTKIDQLRY
-2527 DASQATTTSERA
+2527 DASQATTTLERT

-2556 EDVKALSDFNTKG
+2556 EDLKALSDFNTKE

-2603 SKVNLLA
+2603 GKVNLLA

-2624 RVLSGIEYSD
+2624 RILSALEYSD
-2634 KFGDESLGLRLLHD
+2634 KFGADSLGLRLLHD
-2648 DGSSWDKDEFID
+2648 DGSEWDKTDFID
-2660 LSPGSEHRRTLSKLM
+2660 LQDAKHRRTLSGLL
-2675 SYQDKAI
+2675 SSQSGAI
-2682 VLKANGQNVR
+2682 VLHSDGKNIK
-2692 YEGGSQ
+2692 YDGGSQ
-2698 WSLIPAM
+2698 WSLIPA
-2705 VSNIVRTVTYFQRNP
+2705 VISNIVRTVTYFQHNP
-2720 DEITHG
+2720 DAITEG
-2726 VQFATLVIPTE
+2726 VQFASIKIPD
-2737 GEEKRLFKTQIDE
+2737 GKEKRIFKTQIDDL
-2750 IFSDGYLKTGDD
+2750 FSGGHLNLGND
-2762 SSLFDLMNLIFHGT
+2762 SSLFDLLNLVFHGT
-2776 VQDIHKK
+2776 IQDIHKK
-2783 LKKGDQLLQVED
+2783 LNKGEQILQVED
-2795 SYFKH
+2795 SYFKY
-2800 GFFISPDVS
+2800 GFFISPDIS
-2809 RKKAR
+2809 RMKAR
-2814 HGDSEIAA
+2814 HGDSEIFA
-2822 IKDVNGDVVFYP
+2822 IRDVNGEVAFYA
-2834 IETSEELFTVDTDVR
+2834 IETSAELFTVDTDVR

-2856 INEIFKNVQEEEK
+2856 INEIFKNVQKEEK
-2869 KIEEEVKEDPIEKFK
+2869 KNEEEIEEDPIEKFK
-2884 REYPELSAI
+2884 REYPELSKI
-2893 IEAGIDARQD
+2893 IEDGIDARQD
-2903 FEYSLDSEQE
+2903 FEYSLEYEQE
-2913 AVDWRNESN
+2913 AIEWRNEKN
-2922 IRNIH
+2922 IRNIQ
-2927 SAIDSENNAV
+2927 SAIEQEASTV
-2937 LDFPYKVTSMGG
+2937 LDFPYKITSMGG
-2949 HITTMTLRDYVT
+2949 HVVTTSFRDHIVSQI
-2961 KTIGSDSID
+2961 KTDSFK
-2970 IEFRDGLIIKSNG
+2970 IEYRDGLIIKTKDS
-2983 TEYKV
+2983 EYEL
-2988 NDDFTITKLGA
+2988 DEDFSVRILGA
-2999 PATSS
+2999 PVTIS
-3004 KYDQKLANGKTVKD
+3004 KYDHVLSNGKTVKNFI
-3018 MVLSMLIDDQV
+3018 LELLISDKV
-3029 RQSLLE
+3029 RQECKNFDLE
-3035 DTSEEAIGELHRGLK
+3035 TQDFGVLHRGLK
-3050 NLFKT
+3050 DLFNSEASEEDINKILSEFGKDDSDGRTAEDYAYENLIIYISTKAA
-3055 TTSEDELSRILC
+3055 I
-3067 NLGSGDTNEDSAWNA
+3067 
-3082 LVVFLGMHEDG
+3082 EDG
-3093 VYKELNDILINC
+3093 VFKELNDVLMGC

>member
-17 TPYDFSTIAE
+17 TPYDFSAIAE
-27 LNLNNTQMLS
+27 LDLNNTQMLS
-37 AEEYMKSDFIKNH
+37 ANEYMKSDFIKNH

-98 KESRVKDIRFDLGR
+98 KKSRVKDIRFDLGR

-191 DPITGLT
+191 DPITGLI

-222 SPIGKEVLSVF
+222 NPIGKEVLSVF

-262 AKNVAALLPLFT
+262 AKNVATLLPLFT

-397 QACLNKYLPE
+397 QACMNRYLPE
-407 AQKMATQ
+407 AQKLATQ

-485 RKAIKA
+485 RKAIKE
-491 EMKNAEEM
+491 EMKGAAEM
-499 FKKIKG
+499 FKKIKS

-523 KTREVFDKFGEGL
+523 KTRKVFDEFGEDL

-543 AGKAAG
+543 AGKAVG

-581 DIGAWD
+581 DVGAWD

-601 LGGGIFYGKEA
+601 IGGGVFYGKEA

-647 KKEGGIG
+647 KKEGSIG
-654 STTLSASKYGTNEK
+654 STTLSASKYGKNEK
-668 GEKVWLTTDK
+668 GEKIWLTTDK

-750 AELDLNK
+750 AELDLEK
-757 ASETVEGTVNGT
+757 ASATIEGTVNGT
-769 PRTDVK
+769 PRTDIK
-775 LTAEQEAKRQQQLLP
+775 LTPEQEAKRQQQLLP
-790 LQQRVEELRKKKD
+790 LQQRLEDLRKKKD

-834 QGQFFRE
+834 QGQFFKE

-851 TPEEIIQFQ
+851 TPEEIIKFQ

-887 EALMI
+887 EELMI

-907 FAQKTEQLFAG
+907 FAQNTEQLFAG
-918 VLDTDKLFASYLTYD
+918 VLDTEKLFASYLTYD

-955 VEESDVDF
+955 IEESDVDF
-963 ALRRLNRR
+963 ALRRLNRQ
-971 KAIDA
+971 KAIDE
-976 YNTQKDQEWV
+976 YNTQKDQEWA

-1011 LPRRQKDIV
+1011 LPKRQKDIV
-1020 ERKIANSIL
+1020 ERKIATSIL
-1029 SPNVRQIFKRLTPTL
+1029 APNVRQIFKRLTPTL

-1052 LLRDSAYEQSKSE
+1052 LLHDSAYEQSKSE
-1065 IKSVLRKISELEL
+1065 IKSVLRNISELEL
-1078 TDADGDLIDLN
+1078 TDDDGDLIDLN

-1104 IAENPSLLDL
+1104 ISENPSLLGI
-1114 QNPELISYLSTLAPI
+1114 QNPELISYLSALVPI
-1129 LGDDITLSEVIQ
+1129 LGDNITLAEVIQ

-1146 LDNNAAIDAYVNDA
+1146 LDNNSAIDAYVDSI

-1171 LADIVANPI
+1171 LADITSNPI
-1180 YSLADSVKSTVRNP
+1180 YSLADSVKSTVKNP

-1214 EVLDLIQDDFENIE
+1214 ELLDLIQDDFENIE
-1228 AAGQLILDD
+1228 DSGQLILDD

-1317 DWINLSNNNNVNKIR
+1317 DWINLSNSNNVNKIR

-1345 YDALKSRDLKIK
+1345 YDALRSRDLKVKI
-1357 LGDVEFDLLEGLTED
+1357 DEVEFDLLEGLVED
-1372 TEEPEIKLFN
+1372 TSEPEIKLFN
-1382 AEQTL
+1382 AEQIL

-1396 KSGLTVSDFLQ
+1396 KSGLTVSEFLQ

-1422 AKQRVASL
+1422 SKQRVASL
-1430 TDTLKKEN
+1430 TDTLKKED

-1461 ELKSKIKKNEDVA
+1461 ELKSKVKKNEDVA

-1503 KSGSKL
+1503 KSGSEL

-1558 GRTESYTFDQ
+1558 GRSESYTFDQ
-1568 VLEMILGKEQLTA
+1568 VLEMILGKEHLTA

-1589 KNGKTIEKFD
+1589 KNGKKIEPFD
-1599 CEYFTV
+1599 CQYFTV
-1605 EPVNGVA
+1605 EEVNGVA
-1612 VVKLKRDAIKFNKLA
+1612 VVKLKRDAIKFNKLT

-1638 THLGALE
+1638 THLSALE

-1717 TVNDSVLDLSEEDL
+1717 TVNDSVLDLSEEEL

-1792 FIGDSNSPYLQKLR
+1792 FIGDGNSPYLQKLR

-1826 FVVIDRNWE
+1826 FVVVDRNWE

-1858 ASIFIDNGLST
+1858 ASIFIDNGLSA
-1869 IIGKNIKSDN
+1869 IIGKNVKSDN

-1898 SILDRFKLDL
+1898 YILDQFKLDL
-1908 EEIKAQKEPKTVT
+1908 EEIKVEKTT
-1921 KTLELIDGPIRA
+1921 DESKTEH
-1933 NVLARDPKLVG
+1933 
-1944 TGFKVSGVV
+1944 S
-1953 SGLLPNNAKFKE
+1953 
-1965 GDLLATLTL
+1965 
-1974 EDGTKVQLTALA
+1974 
-1986 KGTIK
+1986 
-1991 EVHVGEGETVKDTVN
+1991 
-2006 LYDLEFDEP
+2006 
-2015 VTDINKVLKV
+2015 
-2025 ESIEVVPEGAATG
+2025 TG
-2038 NPEEDFIDPDKKNID
+2038 NPEEDFIDPDKKKID
-2053 PDVQQAINEMPQ
+2053 PDVQQVINEMPQ
-2065 EDEAIVEET
+2065 EDEAAVEET

-2092 VTILG
+2092 ITILG
-2097 SEDLGKQ
+2097 SENLGKQ

-2112 QDIEVEMPVWLIR
+2112 QDIEVEVPIWLIR

-2143 KTERELITYDDKM
+2143 KTEREFITYDDKM

-2171 QHSYEELPQVIKQR
+2171 QHSYDELPQVIKQR
-2185 IRKQDWEQGKLEIE
+2185 IRKQDWEQGNLEIE

-2215 TKAGF
+2215 KEAGF
-2220 EYGDKK
+2220 EYGDKR
-2226 YIANIVFTVKLKD
+2226 YLANIVFTVKLKD

-2263 KANLRTR
+2263 KANLKTR
-2270 ISKATGEEKTK
+2270 ISKASGEEKTK

-2286 DNMDATFAH
+2286 DNIDATFAH
-2295 YESLLKG
+2295 YESLLKN

-2313 PITLDASTITFN
+2313 PITLDTSTITFN

-2353 ESVYNRRI
+2353 E
-2361 HRSETV
+2361 
-2367 IERSRDSLKL
+2367 RSRDSLQL

-2385 PIYTYAKDP
+2385 PVYTYAKDP
-2394 RLFESSDYTLKGKA
+2394 RAFESMDYTLKGKA
-2408 VILVSSD
+2408 VVLVSSD
-2415 TTLRPD
+2415 TTLRSD
-2421 QLLEIYMNQKSNP
+2421 QLLEIYMNQKSSP
-2434 EANTARV
+2434 ETNTARV
-2441 RMLILDNYG
+2441 RMLVLDNYG
-2450 MTFAQLTDTGFIN
+2450 MTFSQFIDRDFIKS
-2463 AFQHGNEERKPFRQ
+2463 FQHGNEERKPFRQ
-2477 NFTGMRMFTA
+2477 NYTGIRMFTA
-2487 LWNWRASLIKFNE
+2487 LWNWRAGLMKFNE
-2500 ALDRWM
+2500 TLDRWM
-2506 IDHGYNKT
+2506 TDHGYNKS
-2514 QVETLTKIDQLRY
+2514 QIETLTKIDQLRY
-2527 DASQATTTSERA
+2527 DASQASTASERA
-2539 NLEAEANAL
+2539 NLETEANTL
-2548 LQSSGLTE
+2548 LQNSGLAE
-2556 EDVKALSDFNTKG
+2556 GDLKALSDFNTKE
-2569 LVDIPI
+2569 LADIPI

-2624 RVLSGIEYSD
+2624 RVLSALEYSD
-2634 KFGDESLGLRLLHD
+2634 KFGADSLGLRLLHD
-2648 DGSSWDKDEFID
+2648 DGSEWDKTEFID
-2660 LSPGSEHRRTLSKLM
+2660 LQDAKHKRTLSGLL
-2675 SYQDKAI
+2675 SNQNGAI
-2682 VLKANGQNVR
+2682 VLHSDGKNIR
-2692 YEGGSQ
+2692 YDGGSQ
-2698 WSLIPAM
+2698 WSLIPAV
-2705 VSNIVRTVTYFQRNP
+2705 VSNIVRTVTYFQHNP
-2720 DEITHG
+2720 DEITEG
-2726 VQFATLVIPTE
+2726 VQFASIKIPD
-2737 GEEKRLFKTQIDE
+2737 GEEKRIFKTQIDDL
-2750 IFSDGYLKTGDD
+2750 FSEGHLNLGND
-2762 SSLFDLMNLIFHGT
+2762 SSLFDLLNLVFHGT

-2783 LKKGDQLLQVED
+2783 LNKGEQILQVED
-2795 SYFKH
+2795 SYFKY

-2814 HGDSEIAA
+2814 HGDSEIFA
-2822 IKDVNGDVVFYP
+2822 IKDVNGEVTFYP
-2834 IETSEELFTVDTDVR
+2834 IETSTELFTVDTDVR
-2849 TAGLGLR
+2849 TSGLGLR
-2856 INEIFKNVQEEEK
+2856 INEIFKNVQKEEK
-2869 KIEEEVKEDPIEKFK
+2869 KTEEESKEDPIEKFK

-2893 IEAGIDARQD
+2893 IEAGIEARQN

-2913 AVDWRNESN
+2913 AVDWRNELN
-2922 IRNIH
+2922 IRNIQ
-2927 SAIDSENNAV
+2927 SAIDSENSTV

-2949 HITTMTLRDYVT
+2949 HIKTTTLREYIINN
-2961 KTIGSDSID
+2961 IGSDSID
-2970 IEFRDGLIIKSNG
+2970 IEFRDGLIVKSNG
-2983 TEYKV
+2983 TEYKI

-2999 PATSS
+2999 SITAS
-3004 KYDQKLANGKTVKD
+3004 KYDQKLSNGKTVKETI
-3018 MVLSMLIDDQV
+3018 LSILSNDKIRQDLIEYGASQDGLRD
-3029 RQSLLE
+3029 
-3035 DTSEEAIGELHRGLK
+3035 LHRGLK
-3050 NLFKT
+3050 TLFSSASSEEEISTILKKLGYKENLIEMT
-3055 TTSEDELSRILC
+3055 DEDAAYDSLMIYIGAAAEM
-3067 NLGSGDTNEDSAWNA
+3067 GD
-3082 LVVFLGMHEDG
+3082 VIF
-3093 VYKELNDILINC
+3093 KELNDILINC